1 MLRNAY
7 LNRGNYNCI
16 TVDWSVGASTISHIT
31 ARNRIPEAGEVLAQ
45 FIMFLSNYGLDLNMV
60 YITGHE
66 LGAHV
71 AGFAGKNTQGR
82 INTIFGTD
90 PAGRSF
96 NLDNPDDRLAP
107 TDAQYVET
115 IVTSGGNIGMLFD
128 CFQTYMI
135 SNFLNIYI
143 RFDGSFGRHQFLS
156 KRWYI
161 ATWLWY

>member
-7 LNRGNYNCI
+7 LSRGDFNCI

-31 ARNRIPEAGEVLAQ
+31 ARNRVPEAGQVVAT
-45 FIMFLSNYGLDLNMV
+45 FLSFLENYGLNMNQV

-66 LGAHV
+66 LGAHI

-96 NLDNPDDRLAP
+96 SLDNPDDRLAA

-115 IVTSGGNIGMLFD
+115 IVTSGGNIGL
-128 CFQTYMI
+128 C
-135 SNFLNIYI
+135 
-143 RFDGSFGRHQFLS
+143 GSKVLVKLS
-156 KRWYI
+156 FC
-161 ATWLWY
+161 